1 MNEESGVN
9 WNKIRYRNGAQKKQP
24 NAQGGVFF
32 LLTNPLMDDT
42 IYLTAMLACS
52 TGFHPGKTDFG
63 TTCFFLPCN
72 PDWVLPTKSIN
83 CTIPTSFS

>member
-32 LLTNPLMDDT
+32 LLTNPLMDDPNHREHIT
-42 IYLTAMLACS
+42 IY
-52 TGFHPGKTDFG
+52 
-63 TTCFFLPCN
+63 
-72 PDWVLPTKSIN
+72 IE
-83 CTIPTSFS
+83 